1 MMTTQPL
8 HEIKAQ
14 KMGRP
19 AIVPSAP
26 APIIECRFVPRACI
40 VVREIGRSH
49 RLDIMQL
56 VRAENVKTKEQTV
69 YFADE
74 YAGFPV
80 CQEGGAR

>member
-8 HEIKAQ
+8 PEIKAQ

-19 AIVPSAP
+19 AIVPTAP
-26 APIIECRFVPRACI
+26 VAPTECRFVPRACI

-56 VRAENVKTKEQTV
+56 VRAENVRTGQQIV
-69 YFADE
+69 FFADE